1 MKTCQILIVDDEP
14 IIIKVLSFVFKKE
27 GCTVETANDGEEGMR
42 KIKELK
48 PKIVLLDVMMPKKSG
63 LDLCSEVKSDP
74 KFKDTYII
82 LLTAKGQDD
91 DVGVGYSE
99 GADDYITKPFNLLD
113 VVKKIKELL
122 TRL

>member
-1 MKTCQILIVDDEP
+1 MKSCQILIVDDEP

-27 GCTVETANDGEEGMR
+27 GCTVETASDGEEGMR

-74 KFKDTYII
+74 KLKDTYII

-99 GADDYITKPFNLLD
+99 GADDYITKPFDLLP